1 VIEPPRKLLWRRAV
15 ISDIV
20 TRTATVKSFFVSL
33 AEPMP
38 FVAGQHVDVRLTA
51 EDGYQ
56 AQRSY
61 SIASA
66 PELASTKAPYTFEL
80 AIERLEDGEV
90 SPYFHEV
97 AAIGD
102 EIEFRGPIGGYFVWS
117 AQDEGP
123 ILLVGGGS
131 GVVPL
136 MSMIRHRAAVNATAP
151 AGNTPTG
158 AASLIAEPLV
168 AAPIAA
174 AQPAPHSP
182 ATSLALL
189 FSARTWNDVI
199 FRDELLALHGES
211 SGFELKIALTR
222 EALQR
227 EGVFTR
233 RVDTAMLSEIL
244 ARLPQ
249 SPKQV
254 FICGSN
260 PFVETAAQ
268 SAIEAGLAAAIIR
281 TERYGG

>member
-1 VIEPPRKLLWRRAV
+1 VIEQSLEPAGAVPTPHKLNWRRAR

-20 TRTATVKSFFVSL
+20 ARTSTVKSFFIAL
-33 AEPMP
+33 ASPMP

-66 PELASTKAPYTFEL
+66 PELANGGGAYTFEL
-80 AIERLEDGEV
+80 AIDRLEDGEV
-90 SPYFHEV
+90 SPYFHDV
-97 AAIGD
+97 AVVGD

-117 AQDEGP
+117 TRDAAP
-123 ILLVGGGS
+123 ILLIGGGS

-136 MSMIRHRAAVNATAP
+136 MSMIRHRAAQ
-151 AGNTPTG
+151 G
-158 AASLIAEPLV
+158 S
-168 AAPIAA
+168 AAPM
-174 AQPAPHSP
+174 
-182 ATSLALL
+182 ALL
-189 FSARTWNDVI
+189 FSAHTWNDVI
-199 FRDELLALHGES
+199 FRDELLALASQGN
-211 SGFELKIALTR
+211 GFELKIALTR

-233 RVDTAMLSEIL
+233 RVDTAMLSETL

-249 SPKQV
+249 PPQQV
-254 FICGSN
+254 FVCGSN
-260 PFVETAAQ
+260 AFVEAAAQ
-268 SAIEAGLAAAIIR
+268 SAIEAGVPAPLIR

>member
-1 VIEPPRKLLWRRAV
+1 MIEDQPKAPPAPRKLNWRRAI

-20 TRTATVKSFFVSL
+20 VRTATVKSFFVAL

-38 FVAGQHVDVRLTA
+38 FIAGQHVDVRLTA

-66 PELASTKAPYTFEL
+66 PELATATAPYAFEL
-80 AIERLEDGEV
+80 TIDRLDDGEV

-97 AAIGD
+97 AAVGD

-117 AQDEGP
+117 VQEAGP
-123 ILLVGGGS
+123 ILLIGGGS

-136 MSMIRHRAAVNATAP
+136 MSMIRHRAAANSV
-151 AGNTPTG
+151 
-158 AASLIAEPLV
+158 EPM
-168 AAPIAA
+168 
-174 AQPAPHSP
+174 
-182 ATSLALL
+182 ALL

-199 FRDELLALHGES
+199 FRDELLALHGQAN
-211 SGFELKIALTR
+211 GFELKIALTR
-222 EALQR
+222 EALQHP
-227 EGVFTR
+227 GVFIR
-233 RVDTAMLSEIL
+233 RVDTAMLSEII

-249 SPKQV
+249 PAKQV

-260 PFVETAAQ
+260 PFVEAAAQ
-268 SAIEAGLAAAIIR
+268 SAIEAGLASSIIR

>member
-1 VIEPPRKLLWRRAV
+1 
-15 ISDIV
+15 
-20 TRTATVKSFFVSL
+20 
-33 AEPMP
+33 MP

-66 PELASTKAPYTFEL
+66 PELASAKTPYTFEL
-80 AIERLEDGEV
+80 AVERLEDGEV
-90 SPYFHEV
+90 SPYFHEF
-97 AAIGD
+97 AASGD

-117 AQDEGP
+117 AQDGGP

-136 MSMIRHRAAVNATAP
+136 MSMIRHRAVH
-151 AGNTPTG
+151 
-158 AASLIAEPLV
+158 EP
-168 AAPIAA
+168 AAPM
-174 AQPAPHSP
+174 
-182 ATSLALL
+182 ALL

-233 RVDTAMLSEIL
+233 RLDPAMLSEIL

-249 SPKQV
+249 LPKQV

-260 PFVETAAQ
+260 PFVEAAAQ